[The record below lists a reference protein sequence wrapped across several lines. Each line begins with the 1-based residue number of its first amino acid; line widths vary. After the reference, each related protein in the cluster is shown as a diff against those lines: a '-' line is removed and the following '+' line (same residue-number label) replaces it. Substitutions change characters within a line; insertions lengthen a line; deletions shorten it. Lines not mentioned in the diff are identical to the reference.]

1 MLKPLPPADDP
12 SIGDLTARLFDEGK
26 TYLRAEANLVQ
37 VKVKARLSRYGRAA
51 ELGGTALLLAL
62 AALMA
67 LAVTLVIGLAHFLG
81 PFGGGLLAVAIFAL
95 PAAALAY
102 AAKRSIGPRDD

>member
-26 TYLRAEANLVQ
+26 TYLGAEANLVQ
-37 VKVKARLSRYGRAA
+37 VKVKARLSIYQRAA
-51 ELGGTALLLAL
+51 ALGGIAALFGL
-62 AALMA
+62 AALVA

-95 PAAALAY
+95 PAIALAY
-102 AAKRSIGPRDD
+102 AAKRSIGLKDD